1 MNEVTLTTNIFAYK
15 KGLLILWCVYFLFAL
30 ISGFVFYTFLIPNIL
45 SFHAPGNTLPPDSS
59 NFNDVAIKL
68 VNDIQLYGW
77 SAWKLYPSTA
87 AAGQSSF
94 LAIIYF
100 YFGANPLF
108 AIPFNAL
115 FHSFSA
121 ILIYLIT
128 IELLKDNRF
137 AMRIGLASSLCYL
150 IFPSELFF
158 VGQIHKDIYVAFGFL
173 LALWS
178 ILKMFLHQDNIL
190 GLLKLLIISVLAV
203 LVIVSMKPYL
213 LQILG
218 MTVLLILILQLARI
232 FPFSIRKFSFLAAYL
247 AIILSTFFYL
257 TNIGNFPRANEDN
270 KSGLNVNTNSNVP
283 WFSGESFIVTEFDWK
298 KSDFLPEFVDRKLM
312 ALAAARSSLIS
323 SGVSNN
329 AKSMVDVDEKPTS
342 AIEVINYVP
351 RAYYIA
357 LLAPFPDSWF
367 YEDSI
372 VKNVSSIE
380 MLFLYLSFIGLI
392 FLIGKQF
399 KYTFLLCFVF
409 ATVPLITFGISSPN
423 IGTLYRIRY
432 PFEMIVFMLAMCG
445 WAQIID
451 CYCDDPTSNRKNIN
465 VEKL

>member
-1 MNEVTLTTNIFAYK
+1 MNKVTITTNIFASRK
-15 KGLLILWCVYFLFAL
+15 AFFSLWCAYFLFAL
-30 ISGFVFYTFLIPNIL
+30 IAGFVFYTFLIPNIL
-45 SFHAPGNTLPPDSS
+45 SLHAPGSPLSLDSTY
-59 NFNDVAIKL
+59 FNDVAIKL
-68 VNDIQLYGW
+68 VNAMQESGW
-77 SAWKLYPSTA
+77 SAWKLVPSTA

-100 YFGANPLF
+100 YFGVNPLF

-121 ILIYLIT
+121 ILIYLIA

-137 AMRIGLASSLCYL
+137 SGRIALASSLCYL
-150 IFPSELFF
+150 GFPSELFL
-158 VGQIHKDIYVAFGFL
+158 VAQIHKDIYVAFGFF

-178 ILKMFLHQDNIL
+178 ILKIFLHQDNTL

-203 LVIVSMKPYL
+203 LVIASMKPYL

-218 MTVLLILILQLARI
+218 MTVLLILIFQLARI

-247 AIILSTFFYL
+247 AIILSAFFYL
-257 TNIGNFPRANEDN
+257 INEHPSPNANLDN
-270 KSGLNVNTNSNVP
+270 KSGLNVNADSNPNPNPNVP
-283 WFSGESFIVTEFDWK
+283 WFSGESFITPGFDWK
-298 KSDFLPEFVDRKLM
+298 KSDFLPEFVDRKFM

-323 SGVSNN
+323 SGVSIN
-329 AKSMVDVDEKPTS
+329 AKSMIDVDNIPSSFE
-342 AIEVINYVP
+342 EVLRYVP
-351 RAYYIA
+351 RALQVA

-372 VKNVSSIE
+372 VKIVSSIE
-380 MLFLYLSFIGLI
+380 MLFLYLSFMGLI

-409 ATVPLITFGISSPN
+409 AAVPLITFGISSPN

-432 PFEMIVFMLAMCG
+432 PFEMIVLMLAMCG
-445 WAQIID
+445 WAQIFD
-451 CYCDDPTSNRKNIN
+451 RYRDNFKKSS
-465 VEKL
+465 